1 MANPSIA
8 FITAHRLGDA
18 LSHTPTIRYLKQVFP
33 NTDISIITTSPE
45 AATVFEGNPNI
56 SQIYNTSRGISKELS
71 GRRFDLSISSCKK
84 KDAISI
90 FQSTCGPQL
99 ILSGI
104 TQDRVKGQSK
114 EQHKPIHVAVRSVE
128 KLRQLFPNT
137 PEFNDYR
144 YELPFTDRDKQNVD
158 DKLQKWGIV
167 TQPLISLHLGCRS
180 IRKRFGF
187 GKKELAHEKAWRL
200 GHATRF
206 CQLLAEHHPEVR
218 CLATGTQGEGTYT
231 RQLANTCPN
240 VIDAVDMFSIKEA
253 AALMHHLKA
262 CIVPDTGMLHIAST
276 TPVHIV
282 GLYAVTDPAI
292 TGPYP
297 GRTAHTAIQRD
308 SIDAITGDMVFDA
321 VHSALTTADAPVTH
335 APSAT

>member
-1 MANPSIA
+1 MPTQSIA

-18 LSHTPTIRYLKQVFP
+18 LSHTPTIRFLKQAFP
-33 NTDISIITTSPE
+33 NSEICVITTSPE
-45 AATVFEGNPNI
+45 AATVFDGNPNI
-56 SQIYNTSRGISKELS
+56 SQIYNTSKGIPKELS

-90 FQSTCGPQL
+90 LQSTYGPQL

-104 TQDRVKGQSK
+104 TQGHVEAQSK
-114 EQHKPIHVAVRSVE
+114 EAEEHIHVSARSVE
-128 KLRQLFPNT
+128 KLRKLFPNA
-137 PEFNDYR
+137 PEFDDYR
-144 YELPFTDRDKQNVD
+144 YELPFSESDQQKVDQQLQN
-158 DKLQKWGIV
+158 WGV
-167 TQPLISLHLGCRS
+167 ATQPLISLHLGCRS

-206 CQLLAEHHPEVR
+206 CQLLAEHHPDVR
-218 CLATGTQGEGTYT
+218 CLATGTQAEGTYT
-231 RQLANTCPN
+231 RQLANNCPN

-297 GRTAHTAIQRD
+297 GRTAHTALIEQ
-308 SIDAITGDMVFDA
+308 SMDAITGDMVFDA
-321 VHSALTTADAPVTH
+321 VHSALTTSSDSTSH

>member
-1 MANPSIA
+1 MADSSIA

-18 LSHTPTIRYLKQVFP
+18 LSHTPTVRYLKQVFP
-33 NTDISIITTSPE
+33 SSEISIITTSPE
-45 AATVFEGNPNI
+45 ATTIFEGNPNI
-56 SQIYNTSRGISKELS
+56 SKVYDTSKGIPQELS

-90 FQSTCGPQL
+90 FQATCGAQL
-99 ILSGI
+99 ILNGI
-104 TQDRVKGQSK
+104 TQNRVEEQTK
-114 EQHKPIHVAVRSVE
+114 EQHKQMHVAARSVE

-137 PEFNDYR
+137 PKFNDYR
-144 YELPFTDRDKQNVD
+144 YELPFTDRDKKNVD
-158 DKLQKWGIV
+158 DTLQQWGIA

-180 IRKRFGF
+180 LRKRFGF

-240 VIDAVDMFSIKEA
+240 VIDAVDMLSIKEA

-262 CIVPDTGMLHIAST
+262 CIVPDTGMLHLAST

-297 GRTAHTAIQRD
+297 GRTAHTAIQRE
-308 SIDAITGDMVFDA
+308 SMDAITGDMVFDA
-321 VHSALTTADAPVTH
+321 VHLALTASEDSATDAPL
-335 APSAT
+335 AT

>member
-1 MANPSIA
+1 MADFSIA

-18 LSHTPTIRYLKQVFP
+18 LSHTPTVRFLKQAFP
-33 NTDISIITTSPE
+33 KSEISIITTSPE
-45 AATVFEGNPNI
+45 ATTIFESNPNI
-56 SQIYNTSRGISKELS
+56 HQVYDTSKGIPQELR

-84 KDAISI
+84 KDAIQI
-90 FQSTCGPQL
+90 FQSTYGPQL

-104 TQDRVKGQSK
+104 TQKHIVAQFQ
-114 EQHKPIHVAVRSVE
+114 EPQEPMHVSARSVE
-128 KLRQLFPNT
+128 KLRQLLPNT

-144 YELPFTDRDKQNVD
+144 YELPFTDRDKKNVVE
-158 DKLQKWGIV
+158 KLKQLGIARE
-167 TQPLISLHLGCRS
+167 PLISLHLGCRS

-200 GHATRF
+200 GSATRF

-218 CLATGTQGEGTYT
+218 CLTTGTQGEGTYT

-240 VIDAVDMFSIKEA
+240 VIDTVDMFSIKEV

-262 CIVPDTGMLHIAST
+262 CIIPDTGMLHIAST
-276 TPVHIV
+276 KPVHIV

-297 GRTAHTAIQRD
+297 GRTAHTAIRRD
-308 SIDAITGDMVFDA
+308 SMDVITGDMVFDA
-321 VHSALTTADAPVTH
+321 VHLALTASEDSATDAPL
-335 APSAT
+335 AT